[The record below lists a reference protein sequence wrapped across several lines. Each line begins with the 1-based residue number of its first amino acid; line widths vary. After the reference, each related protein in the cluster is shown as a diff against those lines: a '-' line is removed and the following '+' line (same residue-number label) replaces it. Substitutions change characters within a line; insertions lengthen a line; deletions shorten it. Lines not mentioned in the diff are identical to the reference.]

1 MNFWNKFFLTSIL
14 LVISF
19 TTSTGFAQNML
30 QGEPSME
37 IREMARETTAMWTKK
52 IGLTGKQ
59 EILMEK
65 ELITYAIKKEE
76 LLLSK
81 MQEEAKAVRLLA
93 LQEAENAAMR
103 EILVQAQYERYLVI
117 QQELLDEQLKNKEKH

>member
-1 MNFWNKFFLTSIL
+1 MYFWNKTIFTGIL

-19 TTSTGFAQNML
+19 ATLTGHAQNML

-37 IREMARETTAMWTKK
+37 IREMASEISAMFTKEL
-52 IGLTGKQ
+52 GLTGKQ

-65 ELITYAIKKEE
+65 ELITYAMKKEE

-81 MQEEAKAVRLLA
+81 MQEEAKAQRLIA
-93 LQEAENAAMR
+93 LQQEENAAMR
-103 EILVQAQYERYLVI
+103 EILVKPQYERYLII
-117 QQELLDEQLKNKEKH
+117 QQKLLDEQLKSEEKQ

>member
-1 MNFWNKFFLTSIL
+1 MNFWNKIFLMGIL

-19 TTSTGFAQNML
+19 TTSTTQAQNML

-37 IREMARETTAMWTKK
+37 IREMAHETTAMFTKEL
-52 IGLTGKQ
+52 GLTGKQ

-65 ELITYAIKKEE
+65 ELITYAMKKEV

-81 MQEEAKAVRLLA
+81 MQEEAKAQRLLA
-93 LQEAENAAMR
+93 LQQAENAAMR
-103 EILVQAQYERYLVI
+103 EILVKPQYERYLVI
-117 QQELLDEQLKNKEKH
+117 QQKLLHEQLKNKEKH

>member
-1 MNFWNKFFLTSIL
+1 MGIL

-19 TTSTGFAQNML
+19 TTSTTQAQNML

-37 IREMARETTAMWTKK
+37 IREMAHETTAMFTKEL
-52 IGLTGKQ
+52 GLTGKQ

-65 ELITYAIKKEE
+65 ELITYAMKKEV

-81 MQEEAKAVRLLA
+81 MQEEAKAQRLLA
-93 LQEAENAAMR
+93 LQQAENAAMR
-103 EILVQAQYERYLVI
+103 EILVKPQYERYLVI
-117 QQELLDEQLKNKEKH
+117 QQKLLHEQLKNKEKH

>member
-1 MNFWNKFFLTSIL
+1 MNFWNKIFLMGIL

-19 TTSTGFAQNML
+19 TTSTTQAQNML

-37 IREMARETTAMWTKK
+37 IREMAHETTAMFTKEL
-52 IGLTGKQ
+52 GLTGKQ

-65 ELITYAIKKEE
+65 ELITYAMKKEV

-81 MQEEAKAVRLLA
+81 MQEEAKAQRLLA
-93 LQEAENAAMR
+93 LQQAENAAMR
-103 EILVQAQYERYLVI
+103 EILVKPQYERYLVI
-117 QQELLDEQLKNKEKH
+117 QQKLLDEQLKNKEKH